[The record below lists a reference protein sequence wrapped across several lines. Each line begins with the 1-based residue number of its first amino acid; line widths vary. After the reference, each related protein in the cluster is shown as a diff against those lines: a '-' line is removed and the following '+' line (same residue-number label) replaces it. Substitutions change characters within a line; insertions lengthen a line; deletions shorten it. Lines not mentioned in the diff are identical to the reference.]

1 MLQGF
6 QKELLRRH
14 IMAISQIGNARRQLF
29 YQLIRQCQLILYA
42 VVLIL
47 VSNILQAEPDQFLQI
62 VG

>member
-6 QKELLRRH
+6 QNELLRCH
-14 IMAISQIGNARRQLF
+14 IMAISQICNPGRQLF
-29 YQLIRQCQLILYA
+29 HQLIRQCQLILYA

-47 VSNILQAEPDQFLQI
+47 VGNLLQTEPDQFLQI